1 MKSFLLY
8 NGKSPTL
15 KWGNIPDEYYFE
27 GIVPEGY
34 NLAICPN
41 APYII
46 IDVDK
51 HGDIDGFDN
60 IPRELVNELHKSL
73 NYKTKNDGM
82 HIWFKYTG
90 TEHLMNKTSGLGI
103 DLRTSKGYVRWYLD
117 KDIRSY
123 IHLVNDSSQEL
134 NEWLEKLFK

>member
-15 KWGNIPDEYYFE
+15 KWGSIPDEHYFE
-27 GIVPEGY
+27 GTVPEGY
-34 NLAICPN
+34 GLAICPN

-46 IDVDK
+46 IDIDK
-51 HGDIDGFDN
+51 HGNIDGFDN

-73 NYKTKNDGM
+73 NYRTKNDGM
-82 HIWFKYTG
+82 HIWIKYTG
-90 TEHLMNKTSGLGI
+90 TQHLMNKTSGFGI
-103 DLRTSKGYVRWYLD
+103 DLRTNRGYVRWYLD

-123 IHLVNDSSQEL
+123 IHLVNDSSKEL
-134 NEWLEKLFK
+134 NKWLEKLFS